1 MEFIQYTCL
10 KVCRGGRG
18 RGAVRGTLQGR
29 RRPRNKEGRGGQCLK
44 VKRNCS
50 AINYPVRTD
59 QFQKT
64 ENS

>member
-1 MEFIQYTCL
+1 M
-10 KVCRGGRG
+10 
-18 RGAVRGTLQGR
+18 RGTMQGR
-29 RRPRNKEGRGGQCLK
+29 RRPRNKEEGGGGQCVK

-64 ENS
+64 CFYCEVK